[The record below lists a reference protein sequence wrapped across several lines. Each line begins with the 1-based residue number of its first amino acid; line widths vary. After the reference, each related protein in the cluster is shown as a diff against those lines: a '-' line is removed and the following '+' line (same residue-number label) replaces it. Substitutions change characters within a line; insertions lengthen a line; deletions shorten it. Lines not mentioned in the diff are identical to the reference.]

1 MAPGR
6 RKVCKPVETGDGRTE
21 DSGLTR
27 NEENV
32 IRLPRDWLG
41 PPEEL
46 VPIGP
51 AARARAAQRELADG
65 IPPAADAFWSEDAAA
80 LHDAVQAPPEVTP
93 EHLRPPVGLVPPVA
107 GLRIPT
113 LGRLPRLGSLGR
125 RGHLSQWW
133 ALLAVPVAALLVVA
147 VIGTAEGPAPHPA
160 VTHSSV
166 SRRSAAAQVTSTPT
180 SDSNNAAA
188 AKLKAA
194 AKKRPRVAIDSHA
207 RARARGARA
216 ARTRNRV
223 VAHHSTGSP
232 PPTITEAAASP
243 VVTHPSPPASTV
255 TAPSASTASTHSS
268 VGSRS
273 ATGPAGPTGLGSFSG
288 GCNPK
293 CS

>member
-1 MAPGR
+1 
-6 RKVCKPVETGDGRTE
+6 VETGDGRTE
-21 DSGLTR
+21 DGGLTR

-51 AARARAAQRELADG
+51 AARARAAQRELEDG
-65 IPPAADAFWSEDAAA
+65 MPPAADAFWSEDAAA
-80 LHDAVQAPPEVTP
+80 LHDAVQAPPDVTP
-93 EHLRPPVGLVPPVA
+93 ERVRPPAGLVPPGA
-107 GLRIPT
+107 GLRIT
-113 LGRLPRLGSLGR
+113 ALGQFPRLGFLGR
-125 RGHLSQWW
+125 RGRVSRRW
-133 ALLAVPVAALLVVA
+133 ALLAVPIAALLVVA
-147 VIGTAEGPAPHPA
+147 VIGTAEGPGSHAA
-160 VTHSSV
+160 ATKSSV
-166 SRRSAAAQVTSTPT
+166 SRQTAAARVTSTGQ
-180 SDSNNAAA
+180 SAFNNAAA

-194 AKKRPRVAIDSHA
+194 VKKTPHVASPSHA
-207 RARARGARA
+207 RARARGARPT
-216 ARTRNRV
+216 RTRHR

-243 VVTHPSPPASTV
+243 VVSHPSAPASTV

-268 VGSRS
+268 GGSKP
-273 ATGPAGPTGLGSFSG
+273 ATAPPGPNGIGSFSG